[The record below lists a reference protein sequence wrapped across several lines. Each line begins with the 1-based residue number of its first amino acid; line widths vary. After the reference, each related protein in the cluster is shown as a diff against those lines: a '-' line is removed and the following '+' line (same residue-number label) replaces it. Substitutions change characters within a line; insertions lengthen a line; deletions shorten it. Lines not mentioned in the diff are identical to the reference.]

1 MATQDFKRKLTA
13 ILSADVKGYSRLMQ
27 EDEEATVRSITAY
40 RQVITEVVQKLRGR
54 VVDSPGDNILAE
66 FASVMD
72 AVRSAVEIQEE
83 LKVRNSELP
92 EERRME
98 FRIGVNLGDV
108 IHEEERIYG
117 DGVNVAARVES
128 LAEAGG
134 ICVSGTVFDQIET
147 KLPLGYEY
155 LGEQSVKNISK
166 PVRVYKVLMDP
177 EAVGKVIGEIRVEPK
192 RGQRSAIA
200 IVIAL
205 LLVIGG
211 VVLWKSYMHTTSPP
225 IDLRP
230 AIAVLP
236 FDNMSDDP
244 QQEYFSDGMTDD
256 LITDLSKVSGLFV
269 IARNSTFVYKGKPV
283 NIPEVAEELGVRY
296 VLEGSVR
303 RAGEEVRI
311 NAQLIDSTTGGH
323 VWADRYDGRMG
334 DIFALQDKITGQIV
348 KALAVQLTAD
358 EERRFA
364 VKETSS
370 IEAYDAFLQG
380 WQHYLSKTPEDFK
393 KAVDYFKKAIE
404 LDPDYGRAYAALAL
418 TYWRGAGWGWARK
431 MGMRYNEVRIR
442 GVRTMEIAIKNPT
455 SIAHRLASEMFVQKH
470 KFDKAVSEA
479 QLALALDPNDAE
491 NHIAMAR
498 ILTYVGRP
506 EEAIPYAKR
515 SMLLNPR
522 DKSVPLGRIA
532 LARFC
537 MGQFGEA
544 AKLSKEALE
553 LNPEFHA
560 AASVLAPAYA
570 HLGRIEEAR
579 AALDIYYKGWGM
591 SSPRLEMAMYFF
603 PFKNPEDAESL
614 ADGFLKAG
622 MSGKPSG
629 YFKVSDELKLN
640 GKEITS
646 LFFGTEIAGFVG
658 KNREWRIG
666 RMENGEAKFWY
677 RSKLIGRGKSW
688 VEGDALCNQWDKA
701 IGGLKYCMDVFRN
714 PQGTLEEKNEYVI
727 LTDYGIFGCSIEH

>member
-1 MATQDFKRKLTA
+1 
-13 ILSADVKGYSRLMQ
+13 
-27 EDEEATVRSITAY
+27 
-40 RQVITEVVQKLRGR
+40 
-54 VVDSPGDNILAE
+54 
-66 FASVMD
+66 
-72 AVRSAVEIQEE
+72 
-83 LKVRNSELP
+83 
-92 EERRME
+92 
-98 FRIGVNLGDV
+98 
-108 IHEEERIYG
+108 
-117 DGVNVAARVES
+117 
-128 LAEAGG
+128 
-134 ICVSGTVFDQIET
+134 
-147 KLPLGYEY
+147 
-155 LGEQSVKNISK
+155 
-166 PVRVYKVLMDP
+166 MDP

-225 IDLRP
+225 IDVRP

-269 IARNSTFVYKGKPV
+269 IARNSTLVYKGKPL

-393 KAVDYFKKAIE
+393 KAVEYFKKAIE

-418 TYWRGAGWGWARK
+418 TYWRGAGFGWARK
-431 MGMRYNEVRIR
+431 MGTRYNVARVRA
-442 GVRTMEIAIKNPT
+442 VRTMEKAMKNPT
-455 SIAHRLASEMFVQKH
+455 SIAHRLAAEMFVQKH
-470 KFDKAVSEA
+470 KHAKAISEA

-491 NHIAMAR
+491 NHITMAR
-498 ILTYVGRP
+498 ILVYSGRP

-522 DKSVPLGRIA
+522 DKSVPLHRIA
-532 LARFC
+532 LAHFC
-537 MGQFGEA
+537 MGQFEEA
-544 AKLSKEALE
+544 AKLSNEALK
-553 LNPEFHA
+553 LNPDFHPA
-560 AASVLAPAYA
+560 AGVLAASYA

-579 AALDIYYKGWGM
+579 AAMEIYYKGWGRTKP
-591 SSPRLEMAMYFF
+591 SLEMAMYWF
-603 PFKNPEDAESL
+603 PSKNPEHAASL
-614 ADGFLKAG
+614 AEGFLKAG
-622 MSGKPSG
+622 MSGKPGG
-629 YFKVSDELKLN
+629 YYKVSDELKLK
-640 GKEITS
+640 GEEITS

-666 RMENGEAKFWY
+666 RMEQGEAKFWY
-677 RSKLIGRGKSW
+677 RSKLIGSGKSCL
-688 VEGDALCNQWDKA
+688 EGDALCNQWDKA

-714 PQGTLEEKNEYVI
+714 PQGTPEEKNEYVI
-727 LTDYGIFGCSIEH
+727 LADYGIFGCSIEH